1 MKFSAAVWDHADG
14 VRVEEVELLERHP
27 RDVLV
32 RIEASNVASSE
43 ASAMLGPAPAADL
56 PPDLP
61 PGLALPPLPLH
72 IPGHSAVGVV
82 EEVGPSAEG
91 VKVGDRVLMT
101 GNNNCGVCHFCQRG
115 RYDQCAAMVLFGPAT
130 ARTANGVDVHP
141 LGYVG
146 SLAEWAVVLD
156 NLLVPVRTDLPA
168 DQLSL
173 IGNPVCTG
181 VGAALRTAR
190 IEPGSVVAVVGC
202 GPVGLSY
209 IQAARLALADQI
221 IAIEPLAHRR
231 EAALRMGATTVID
244 PAETDPVE
252 AVCELSG
259 DAGGVNQGR
268 GADYVFD
275 AANDASATEQAWAM
289 TRTAGDLTLAG
300 LDSRPGARV
309 SFPMVQFSNF
319 GKTIHSCQMGSLL
332 MRRDLPWMVRLAE
345 RGQLDLASLAERT
358 YPLKAVGEA
367 LRDLAECN
375 VLGATVDPRL

>member
-1 MKFSAAVWDHADG
+1 M
-14 VRVEEVELLERHP
+14 
-27 RDVLV
+27 
-32 RIEASNVASSE
+32 
-43 ASAMLGPAPAADL
+43 
-56 PPDLP
+56 
-61 PGLALPPLPLH
+61 
-72 IPGHSAVGVV
+72 
-82 EEVGPSAEG
+82 
-91 VKVGDRVLMT
+91 
-101 GNNNCGVCHFCQRG
+101 
-115 RYDQCAAMVLFGPAT
+115 
-130 ARTANGVDVHP
+130 
-141 LGYVG
+141 
-146 SLAEWAVVLD
+146 
-156 NLLVPVRTDLPA
+156 
-168 DQLSL
+168 
-173 IGNPVCTG
+173 CTG

-231 EAALRMGATTVID
+231 AAALRMGATTVID

-289 TRTAGDLTLAG
+289 TRSAGDLTLAG
-300 LDSRPGARV
+300 LDPRPGARV

-367 LRDLAECN
+367 LRDVAECN